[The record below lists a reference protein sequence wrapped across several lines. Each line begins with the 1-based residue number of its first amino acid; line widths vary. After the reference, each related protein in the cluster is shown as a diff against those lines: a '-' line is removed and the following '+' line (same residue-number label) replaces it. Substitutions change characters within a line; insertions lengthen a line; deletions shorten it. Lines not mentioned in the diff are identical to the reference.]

1 MRNLFVGVPSS
12 DKDWD
17 FVYQAIRQIVE
28 ASFRDDGTIL
38 NDVTTALAARDALQ
52 LGGTGV
58 LFADLPVGVL
68 GMRAIITDSN
78 TVVWGA
84 VIAGLGA
91 DTVLAWFNGTD
102 WTVIGK

>member
-1 MRNLFVGVPSS
+1 MRNLYLGDPNGP
-12 DKDWD
+12 KDWD
-17 FVYQAIRQIVE
+17 FVYQAFRNIVE

-38 NDVTTALAARDALQ
+38 GSVTTAIAARDALQ

-58 LFADLPVGVL
+58 LFADLPAGEL
-68 GMRAIITDSN
+68 GMRAIITDSD

-84 VIAGLGA
+84 PIAGSGT